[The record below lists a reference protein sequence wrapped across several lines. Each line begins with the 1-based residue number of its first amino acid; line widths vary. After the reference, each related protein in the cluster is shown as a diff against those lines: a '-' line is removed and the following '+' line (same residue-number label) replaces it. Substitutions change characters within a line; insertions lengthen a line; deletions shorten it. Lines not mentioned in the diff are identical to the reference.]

1 MLAPIFPQRLVSQD
15 VAFSS
20 LFIKVVVEMLM
31 WLDNLAVE
39 GGQLKSLLKCFAGQN
54 SHKQRHSDGE
64 WLRSIYFTVT
74 HF

>member
-1 MLAPIFPQRLVSQD
+1 MSQD
-15 VAFSS
+15 VAFST

-39 GGQLKSLLKCFAGQN
+39 GGALKSLLKCFAGQN

-64 WLRSIYFTVT
+64 RLRSIYFTLT
-74 HF
+74 GLEPH